1 MSVKHL
7 GRYVNEFA
15 GRHNI
20 RELDTLEQ
28 MVQIVECLEGK
39 RLSYRELVDGQ

>member
-15 GRHNI
+15 GRHNVQS
-20 RELDTLEQ
+20 LDTIERMSLLALG
-28 MVQIVECLEGK
+28 MSGK
-39 RLSYRELVDGQ
+39 RLRYQDLIA